1 MYFFIR
7 LPGVLREQQHVET
20 RLVMNKAEKPTTA
33 YFVLTLMA
41 FFLAGNHI
49 IGRAVHGQIP
59 PVGLSFWRWVVGI
72 VILAPFALPGMR
84 RHWPTIRQ
92 NWRVFALLGFF
103 MIGSTTLILVALTR
117 TFAINVSLLNA
128 LQPTL
133 TLLFAWLVFREDI
146 GVWRSLGIA
155 CGLFGVVVMVSRGN
169 PAVLSGFDFMA
180 GDFIALLAMCGF
192 SGYTL
197 NLNRLPPEIGSVPA
211 LFGITIMGTSM
222 LLPVYLWETITVKPV
237 PVSAVSIGAILALA
251 LLVSV
256 LGNLCWNVGNRI
268 IGPSRASIFINLIPV
283 FGIVLAT
290 AFLGEQ
296 LHTYHVVG
304 GLLVVTGLILAAG
317 PGSRLQKPKP

>member
-1 MYFFIR
+1 
-7 LPGVLREQQHVET
+7 
-20 RLVMNKAEKPTTA
+20 MNKPENPVTA

-72 VILAPFALPGMR
+72 LILLPFALPGTR
-84 RHWPTIRQ
+84 RHWPTMRQ
-92 NWRVFALLGFF
+92 HWRVFALLGFF
-103 MIGSTTLILVALTR
+103 MIGSTTLILVALTK

-133 TLLFAWLVFREDI
+133 TLLFAWLIFKEAL
-146 GVWRSLGIA
+146 GLWPLLGIA
-155 CGLFGVVVMVSRGN
+155 CGIFGVVVMVSQGN

-197 NLNRLPPEIGSVPA
+197 NLNRLPREIGSIPA
-211 LFGITIMGTSM
+211 LFGITIMGTLM
-222 LLPVYLWETITVKPV
+222 LLPVYLWETVAVKPV
-237 PVSAVSIGAILALA
+237 PVNGVTIGAILALA

-290 AFLGEQ
+290 TLLGEQ

-304 GLLVVTGLILAAG
+304 GLLVVTGLVLAAG
-317 PGSRLQKPKP
+317 VGSRQRKPKP